1 MKATLSQKETRQVIA
16 SLEKQGARV
25 NKTKNGV
32 RVLFPNGSTT
42 AIHWTTSDYRA
53 AKNMRADIKR
63 AGLTWPFDN
72 QRGQIMNT
80 KIENTKAKLREAMD
94 NRIKNFDERSVT
106 TAAIAEA
113 AGVSEISV
121 LRHMPSLGYESKR
134 ESNGRS
140 PFVWAKPD
148 LDAFAADPRFDPV
161 FPEVVS
167 ETEPS
172 YPEIKRASSG
182 RTVPSLLEINPRTS
196 SMVTA
201 FAEGAV
207 GRDAIVREGHTVQPQ
222 QPQQPGGREFIDTA
236 ESWTIEVPEKL
247 QRLAERLGL
256 NIEVR
261 VWRDS

>member
-1 MKATLSQKETRQVIA
+1 VKATLSQKETRQVIA

-72 QRGQIMNT
+72 QRGQIMNAKT
-80 KIENTKAKLREAMD
+80 EKTRAKLHEAMA
-94 NRIKNFDERSVT
+94 RFPYPPP

-113 AGVSEISV
+113 AGLSEISV
-121 LRHMPSLGYESKR
+121 LRHLPIMGYESR
-134 ESNGRS
+134 RS
-140 PFVWAKPD
+140 PDRRGFFWSKPG
-148 LDAFAADPRFDPV
+148 LTWPAARPPQVAAPGFDP

-172 YPEIKRASSG
+172 HPEIERTSDGSRLVREQEREEAEESTNIAEIVADAYPE
-182 RTVPSLLEINPRTS
+182 PP
-196 SMVTA
+196 
-201 FAEGAV
+201 
-207 GRDAIVREGHTVQPQ
+207 VQPQ
-222 QPQQPGGREFIDTA
+222 QPRGREFIDSA
-236 ESWTIEVPEKL
+236 DSWTIEVPEKL

-256 NIEVR
+256 SIEVR